1 MSTAAFPVSRF
12 SRSEEHANAISHF
25 AGALLSVAAL
35 ILMVVR
41 SSAHGEARHVVASSI
56 FGTTMIILYLSS
68 AMTHYLHQGRLK
80 NFFFSIDKIAIYLL
94 IAGTYTPFSLIT
106 LQGPL
111 GWVIF
116 GLEWGCAAIGI
127 YFILSRPVIYEKGV
141 NSITVITYA
150 VMGWLIIFAFAPVIR
165 ELEFMG
171 WMYILIGGACY
182 TIGIFFY
189 KKGTFPHHHLV
200 WHLLVIA
207 GSFFHFLSVY
217 GYVLPS

>member
-1 MSTAAFPVSRF
+1 MTTTSHPISRF

-25 AGALLSVAAL
+25 AGALLAIAGLV
-35 ILMVVR
+35 LMVVR
-41 SSAHGEARHVVASSI
+41 AARHGDGREVVAVSI
-56 FGTTMIILYLSS
+56 FGATMVILYFSS
-68 AMTHYLHQGRLK
+68 AMTHYLKQGPYK
-80 NFFFSIDKIAIYLL
+80 NFFFSVDKIAIYLL

-106 LQGPL
+106 LQGAL

-116 GLEWGCAAIGI
+116 GLEWGCAVVGI
-127 YFILSRPVIYEKGV
+127 IFILRRPVIYEKGV

-150 VMGWLIIFAFAPVIR
+150 VMGWLILFAFVPVIR
-165 ELEFMG
+165 ELPLMG

-189 KKGTFPHHHLV
+189 KKGTFRYHHLV

-207 GSFFHFLSVY
+207 GTFFHFLSVF
-217 GYVLPS
+217 GYVLIY